1 MPMPIVPKAVYPL
14 VPFAPGVPALL
25 RNGAKIIDTLTF
37 NTLGIGDA
45 LDSVIGSGKPQWGIF
60 TSSGD
65 PVALAESVVS
75 MEFEN
80 TMRVSN
86 YPIEGGKF
94 SSYNK
99 VNDPYSI
106 TLRMT
111 CGLGEEERAA
121 FIFSVESAS
130 KSLELYT
137 VVTPETTYLDANI
150 VAVGYRRDSEN
161 GANKITYDIRITEV
175 REVAASAFASPK
187 EDTSARDTSLGQIQT
202 VDDISFD
209 TSEFA

>member
-1 MPMPIVPKAVYPL
+1 MPMPIVPKAIYPL

-25 RNGAKIIDTLTF
+25 RNGAAIIDTLTF
-37 NTLGIGDA
+37 NTLGIGGIV
-45 LDSVIGSGKPQWGIF
+45 DSLFGSGKPQWGIF
-60 TSSGD
+60 HADGN

-75 MEFEN
+75 MEFDN

-99 VNDPYSI
+99 VNDPYVI

-111 CGLGEEERAA
+111 CGLGVEERDA

-130 KSLELYT
+130 KSLDLYT
-137 VVTPETTYLDANI
+137 VVTPEATYFNAN
-150 VAVGYRRDSEN
+150 VTAVGYRRDSDN

-175 REVAASAFASPK
+175 REVAASAFSNPK
-187 EDTSARDTSLGQIQT
+187 NDTSARETSLGQIQT
-202 VDDISFD
+202 VDDVSFD
-209 TSEFA
+209 VSGYA